1 MPLKKSTRLLQ
12 TNALK
17 GEFMAKKRT
26 KKIVDK
32 WKQKEW
38 YTIVAPESF
47 NGIELGET
55 PSDDAGKII
64 GRRLVT
70 TLRDLKG
77 DYSKSHIKLK
87 FEVYDVKG
95 QKAYTRLVGH
105 EILPG
110 YLKRNIRR
118 QKSLVNAVVEVPTTD
133 GEKLRVKAMIV
144 TKNKVTAEQKKGLR
158 TLAEK
163 EIWMRGTKR
172 RSDQVVQEA
181 IFGKLGAE
189 IYKKAKKMVP
199 VGRVEIRKTE
209 LAVKKE

>member
-1 MPLKKSTRLLQ
+1 
-12 TNALK
+12 
-17 GEFMAKKRT
+17 MAKKRQ

-32 WKQKEW
+32 WKQKDW

-47 NGIELGET
+47 NGIEMGET
-55 PSDDAGKII
+55 PSDEPEKVV
-64 GRRLVT
+64 GRRLIT

-87 FEVYDVKG
+87 FEVHDVKG

-110 YLKRNIRR
+110 YLKSNIRR
-118 QKSLVNAVVEVPTTD
+118 QRSLINVVIEVPTTD
-133 GEKLRVKAMIV
+133 GEKLLVKTMMV
-144 TKNKVTAEQKKGLR
+144 TRNKVTAEQKKGLR
-158 TLAEK
+158 IIAEK
-163 EIWMRGTKR
+163 EIWMRGTRR
-172 RSDQVVQEA
+172 RSDQVIQEA

-189 IYKKAKKMVP
+189 IYKKSKKLVP

-209 LAVKKE
+209 LVVKKEQ